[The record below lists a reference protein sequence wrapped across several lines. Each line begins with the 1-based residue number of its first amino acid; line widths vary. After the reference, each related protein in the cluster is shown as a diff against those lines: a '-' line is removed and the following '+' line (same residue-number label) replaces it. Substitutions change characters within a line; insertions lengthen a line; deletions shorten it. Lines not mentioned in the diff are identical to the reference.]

1 MAIRP
6 AYFIKDGKVVR
17 KDYDFE
23 WFSGFA
29 VTQKQK
35 SIASLHETIKS
46 SDSESKPLEI
56 STKGTDSLGAKLSAF
71 NLKLNGYTLENIF
84 QSSKVFE
91 NGGPYHDLLNVH
103 PKDAKRDGRLRTS
116 GDLTAF
122 VLGENRFPLEPK
134 TLFYDYIYIQAV
146 KKSIPENEMQILL
159 NYTHYTD
166 IEFNPQK
173 SINTQAK
180 SAAIIRLLLGKYGDL
195 PEMSVN
201 EFTVF
206 HKQFV
211 TA

>member
-1 MAIRP
+1 MALRP

-17 KDYDFE
+17 KDHEFE

-35 SIASLHETIKS
+35 SIASLHNSIIS
-46 SDSESKPLEI
+46 SDSEARVLEI
-56 STKGTDSLGAKLSAF
+56 STKGTDPLGAKLSAF

-84 QSSKVFE
+84 QSSKEFK
-91 NGGPYHDLLNVH
+91 NGGPYPDLLNVH

-116 GDLTAF
+116 GNLTAF
-122 VLGENRFPLEPK
+122 VLGGNRFPLEPK

-146 KKSIPENEMQILL
+146 KQSVPEQEIQSLL
-159 NYTHYTD
+159 NYTHFTD

-180 SAAIIRLLLGKYGDL
+180 SAAIIRLLLGKYEEL

>member
-17 KDYDFE
+17 KDHEFE

-35 SIASLHETIKS
+35 SIASLHNSIIS
-46 SDSESKPLEI
+46 SDSTAKPLEI
-56 STKGTDSLGAKLSAF
+56 SSKGTDPLGAKLSAF

-91 NGGPYHDLLNVH
+91 NGGPYPDLLNVH
-103 PKDAKRDGRLRTS
+103 PKDAKRDARLRTS

-122 VLGENRFPLEPK
+122 VLVENRFPLEPK

-146 KKSIPENEMQILL
+146 KQSIPEQEIQSLL
-159 NYTHYTD
+159 NYTHFTD

-180 SAAIIRLLLGKYGDL
+180 SVAVIRLMLEKYGKL
-195 PEMSVN
+195 PEMSVD
-201 EFTVF
+201 EFTEF
-206 HKQFV
+206 HKEFV

>member
-1 MAIRP
+1 MALRP

-35 SIASLHETIKS
+35 SIASLHNSVIS
-46 SDSESKPLEI
+46 SDSEAKPLEI
-56 STKGTDSLGAKLSAF
+56 STKGTDPLGAKLSAF
-71 NLKLNGYTLENIF
+71 NLKLNGYTFENIF
-84 QSSKVFE
+84 QSSKAFE

-103 PKDAKRDGRLRTS
+103 PKNAKRDGRLRTS
-116 GDLTAF
+116 GALTAF

-146 KKSIPENEMQILL
+146 KQSIPEREIRLLL
-159 NYTHYTD
+159 NYTHFTD
-166 IEFNPQK
+166 IEFNQQK

-180 SAAIIRLLLGKYGDL
+180 SAAIIRLMLEKYEEL
-195 PEMSVN
+195 PEMSVE
-201 EFTVF
+201 EFTDF